1 MVFIFIFIFIFP
13 FFLSS
18 CGALDYKQ
26 NEMAEMETDK
36 NTKWKWWWCEWELHA
51 QTYTKTTQT
60 RKKFMEMVENVQCIV
75 ICTKENLHCVFVLLI
90 FSSVIV
96 VNDGATGEKGT
107 TRFIFM
113 NIISAWKCY
122 SIAGWRYFC
131 IRFNILPNFS
141 ESRFQCARFHCVSWR
156 LAFRDLYL
164 SFSLSIYIVLTEQ
177 S

>member
-1 MVFIFIFIFIFP
+1 MKWQRWKP
-13 FFLSS
+13 T
-18 CGALDYKQ
+18 KW
-26 NEMAEMETDK
+26 NEMKVMMVWVRIACTNVYKDYTNAQEIHGNGGKRSMYRY
-36 NTKWKWWWCEWELHA
+36 LH
-51 QTYTKTTQT
+51 K
-60 RKKFMEMVENVQCIV
+60 RKSALCFRVVDFQQCY
-75 ICTKENLHCVFVLLI
+75 CGGRWR
-90 FSSVIV
+90 
-96 VNDGATGEKGT
+96 DGRERDHA
-107 TRFIFM
+107 FIFM